1 MKLLLVLLIG
11 VFLQAGEIR
20 VALAANVSYA
30 IDDLLKEF
38 HTTHKDIDV
47 KVTIGGSGSLT
58 SQIRNSA
65 PYDIFMSANMLYPEA
80 LYKEKKALTKPV
92 IYAKGSLALLS
103 VRKRDFSKGIYILKE
118 NFIKKIAMANP
129 KTAPY
134 GVAAK
139 EALENAKIYHEV
151 KDKLVY
157 GQSIAAT
164 VAYTIKATDIGII
177 AKSALFNPKLKHFKK
192 GKNWVEVDSSLYTP
206 ISQGV
211 VLLSTNKDAKTFYDF
226 ILSDKAKEI
235 FKRYGYIVE

>member
-1 MKLLLVLLIG
+1 MRFLLL
-11 VFLQAGEIR
+11 FLFAISLEAGQIR

-30 IDDLLKEF
+30 IDELLKEF
-38 HTTHKDIDV
+38 HKTHQDIDV

-65 PYDIFMSANMLYPEA
+65 PYDVFMSANMLYPEA
-80 LYKEKKALTKPV
+80 LYKEKVALTKPV
-92 IYAKGSLALLS
+92 VYAKGSLALLS
-103 VRKRDFSKGIYILKE
+103 VKPRDFSKGIYILKE
-118 NFIKKIAMANP
+118 DYIKKIAMANP

-139 EALENAKIYHEV
+139 EALENAKIYDEV

-157 GQSIAAT
+157 GQSIAPT

-177 AKSALFNPKLKHFKK
+177 AKSALFNPKLKHFKE

-206 ISQGV
+206 ISQGI
-211 VLLSTNKDAKTFYDF
+211 VLIKNSKDAKAFYDF